1 MRAGSK
7 IKKTFVFLY
16 LLVIFVCCC
25 STQAEKSVLDLSGLP
40 SYAYSLLQVPQ
51 ARTELPAMLDEE
63 QWSASDDAA
72 AHCRPDYRKSG
83 AARKTSD
90 RLFLFNSMLMGFSAL
105 FAYLFAGVFHG
116 SSCPTYGLSCILKFI
131 QNADGQ
137 KENISFSYIY

>member
-1 MRAGSK
+1 MRAITG
-7 IKKTFVFLY
+7 IKKLFVFFCMFVVL
-16 LLVIFVCCC
+16 VCCC
-25 STQAEKSVLDLSGLP
+25 STQTEKSVLNMSCIP
-40 SYAYSLLQVPQ
+40 SAAYSLLQVPQ

-72 AHCRPDYRKSG
+72 SHERLDDRKSG
-83 AARKTSD
+83 AAGKTSV
-90 RLFLFNSMLMGFSAL
+90 RLLLFNSLLTGLSAL

-137 KENISFSYIY
+137 KENISFPT